1 MSARTNGK
9 DLSESPSSP
18 SLTPTSPDDDD
29 ERSDEQSGD
38 YSTRMKELFDD
49 DDEHQH
55 PNGHHDDDDSDDEE
69 GFVYTGTDADASA
82 GYKDRLRDVLGADLE
97 DEDDADAHEA
107 HEVERSLMVEDRE
120 EQNSDDDE
128 PLATA
133 KSNLQSHEVLSQD
146 AMSTSE
152 FDSPRPRY
160 SGLVDES
167 SGLARPFLHPTVSRL
182 RSFTPQ
188 ASPVPSATS
197 QSNIFPGTSSPSHF
211 SSMSRMSSISNLR
224 SGTSDS
230 VDGKSSKQPKSEVFQ
245 WTELRN
251 ISHHVYSSYS
261 TKPSSVLGAASGSP
275 TVLAANGLIC
285 IGTDDGKIIVYDFKQ
300 TLKCVCMNAAEKNV
314 GAVTALALSHD
325 HTFVASG
332 HSTGFIQ
339 LYDLKSPHNPA
350 RVVPPTTLNVVASGR
365 KEGHIVGSRIVSIG
379 FIAARHTALVSADEN
394 GLSFYHSLGKVLF
407 VEAPDILRI
416 LGKYPLDGPMLPNK
430 SKPSSPSPSLP
441 KKRTRYTVLAM
452 MPLPLATTSHTTD
465 TYNII
470 ALLTPSK
477 LVVVGLKPTPRTWF
491 KCPRKNEEN
500 EEPNSQS
507 KWRGTLC
514 WFPSKDPTSN
524 PQDSPTPVNGK
535 TSPAASHPLLAY
547 SWGRILRVIRVTET
561 KVKQTVRNSRTG
573 KTSGIEVGTIGFE
586 DVTKWSFEEDVLAT
600 QWLNVNQV
608 VVLTASTLQ
617 AYDIALSRV
626 IESVQYDGLS
636 LVSPSLKLTVSGTSY
651 SKSVGDVAHS
661 MRTYKGKIFFLGRQ
675 VVQVGTLLTW
685 ADKILALV
693 QEGDFLGAIELTR
706 SYYIG
711 TSTGNTNGL
720 PDDPEQRKEVIGKK
734 MRELMTASARYAFS
748 EDRMTDGTHVTP
760 DGRGVDRTS
769 LFEDLVTTC
778 CRACIALDD
787 YEFLFEDLFQNY
799 EDCGI
804 TRIFLTQLETFV
816 LDNEIRYVPP
826 RITQRLIAMH
836 DEDQRPDHVE
846 RVIWHIDAECL
857 DINQAI
863 SLCQT
868 HRLYDALIYVYTR
881 ALKDYV
887 APVVELLGLIRR
899 IYQHRRRRLDFANNE
914 AGSDAE
920 LEPLI
925 LNAYKIYPYLANVL
939 QGLTYPSEE
948 PLPEEEAF
956 QAKKDVYAFLFFGR
970 SSIWPPGE
978 GGKLVLTADEEGGAE
993 PTFPYVRQLLRF
1005 DPESFLHSL
1014 DLAFE
1019 DAYFNDGHPEVTRL
1033 VIVRVLL
1040 EILTSGQVSPGV
1052 ATFINIFIARN
1063 VPKYPQ
1069 SLEHVAPSS
1078 LHSILVGL
1086 AEDPDVGTRED
1097 RQLAAEYLLSTY
1109 NPHDSERM
1117 VELFKAAGFYRIL
1130 RSWYRHDEKW
1140 LPLLSTYLEDRGL
1153 NSHDVFSSI
1162 DEILTSSKSPT
1173 ELISFIEES
1182 IPRLLESNV
1191 ENTASL
1197 LDKYAPESHKRAVE
1211 LLDESAEE
1219 KRLSYLRQLLGPPEG
1234 HDEYEH
1240 PIHTPHPSKKVEE
1253 SLCELYVSLEC
1264 KFSPSDVIR
1273 VLRHLPPELPNWEGV
1288 VATCEKGEVFD
1299 AAMWALNSR
1308 GRALDALSK
1317 AEAFDKI
1324 LTVRLVDAFSNEDI
1338 IIPVESVVAKLET
1351 VGRTGI
1357 SICLENSQSAASAEV
1372 PLEDIWFR
1380 LLSSQISCVQT
1391 VSSCCSS
1398 EVLSAQSGT
1407 LLLDEHLQSQWN
1419 SLFSL
1424 RSLIQ
1429 ETFSALVSVSS
1440 THAVS
1445 FPRLFSRLVNS
1456 ATQSNT
1462 ITRTHYN
1469 EFRSILTSMLEC
1481 YRSDWDMLTITKH
1494 LLDRDVFDTMAEVTK
1509 QQVRGWAPSRQDC
1522 MYCRKPIFAGA
1533 VKTPSLPS
1541 EEQTERVQFIV
1552 SRTGSIFHTSCQP
1565 PQDSQGP

>member
-1 MSARTNGK
+1 MSARRNGNG
-9 DLSESPSSP
+9 LSESPSSSSP
-18 SLTPTSPDDDD
+18 SLEDDDNHNMED
-29 ERSDEQSGD
+29 SGD

-49 DDEHQH
+49 EEHA
-55 PNGHHDDDDSDDEE
+55 NGHNENKDSDSDSDEE
-69 GFVYTGTDADASA
+69 GFIYAGADADVSV
-82 GYKDRLRDVLGADLE
+82 GYKDRLRDVLGPDHE
-97 DEDDADAHEA
+97 EEDDTDA
-107 HEVERSLMVEDRE
+107 HEVERSLIIEDYE
-120 EQNSDDDE
+120 GQHSDDDE
-128 PLATA
+128 PL
-133 KSNLQSHEVLSQD
+133 SHEVLSQD
-146 AMSTSE
+146 AMSTSSAYN
-152 FDSPRPRY
+152 SPKPGY
-160 SGLVDES
+160 AGLAHES

-188 ASPVPSATS
+188 GSPVPSATS

-224 SGTSDS
+224 SVTSDS
-230 VDGKSSKQPKSEVFQ
+230 IDGSPRHPKTDVFQ
-245 WTELRN
+245 WAELRN
-251 ISHHVYSSYS
+251 VNHHIYSSYS
-261 TKPSSVLGAASGSP
+261 AKPSSVLGAASGSP
-275 TVLAANGLIC
+275 TVLAANGLLC

-300 TLKCVCMNAAEKNV
+300 TLKCVCMNAAEKNA
-314 GAVTALALSHD
+314 GAVTAVALSHD

-339 LYDLKSPHNPA
+339 LYDLKSPHTPA

-416 LGKYPLDGPMLPNK
+416 LGKYPLDGAVLPN
-430 SKPSSPSPSLP
+430 SPKPPATPPAPFP
-441 KKRTRYTVLAM
+441 KKTRYTVLAM
-452 MPLPLATTSHTTD
+452 MPLPLATSSHPTD
-465 TYNII
+465 AYNII

-477 LVVVGLKPTPRTWF
+477 LVVVGLKPTPKTWF
-491 KCPRKNEEN
+491 KCPRKNEDDAEAT
-500 EEPNSQS
+500 PQFR
-507 KWRGTLC
+507 WRGTLA
-514 WFPSKDPTSN
+514 WFPSKDSSP
-524 PQDSPTPVNGK
+524 PQEGTTPPNGK
-535 TSPAASHPLLAY
+535 QSSSPPSHPLLAFT
-547 SWGRILRVIRVTET
+547 WGRVLRVIRVVEN
-561 KVKQTVRNSRTG
+561 KLKQTVRNSRTG
-573 KTSGIEVGTIGFE
+573 KTSGVEVGTIGFE
-586 DVTKWSFEEDVLAT
+586 DASKWVFEEDVLAV

-608 VVLTASTLQ
+608 IVLTASTLQ
-617 AYDIALSRV
+617 AYDISLSKV
-626 IESVQYDGLS
+626 IESVNFDGYS
-636 LVSPSLKLTVSGTSY
+636 LVSPSLKLTVGGASY
-651 SKSVGDVAHS
+651 SKSVADVAHS
-661 MRTYKGKIFFLGRQ
+661 IRTYKGKIFTLGRQ
-675 VVQVGTLLTW
+675 IMQVGTLLTW
-685 ADKILALV
+685 ADKVLALV
-693 QEGDFLGAIELTR
+693 SEGDFLGAIELTR
-706 SYYIG
+706 SYYLG
-711 TSTGNTNGL
+711 TSTGNSNGL
-720 PDDPEQRKEVIGKK
+720 PDDPVQRKEVIGKK
-734 MRELMTASARYAFS
+734 IHELMNASTRYAFS
-748 EDRMTDGTHVTP
+748 EERMTDGTHFTP

-769 LFEDLVTTC
+769 LFENLVGTC

-804 TRIFLTQLETFV
+804 TRIYLTQLETFV

-836 DEDQRPDHVE
+836 DEDNRPDRVE
-846 RVIWHIDAECL
+846 RIIWHIDAECL

-863 SLCQT
+863 SLCQA
-868 HRLYDALIYVYTR
+868 HHLYDALIYVYTR

-887 APVVELLGLIRR
+887 APVVELLGLIRK
-899 IYQHRRRRLDFANNE
+899 IYQHRRTHLDFANNE
-914 AGSDAE
+914 AYDNAE
-920 LEPLI
+920 VEPLI
-925 LNAYKIYPYLANVL
+925 LNAYKVYPYLANVL

-948 PLPEEEAF
+948 PLPEEEAH
-956 QAKKDVYAFLFFGR
+956 QAKKDVYSFLFFGR

-978 GGKLVLTADEEGGAE
+978 GGKLVLTADEEGGSE

-1014 DLAFE
+1014 DIAFE
-1019 DAYFNDGHPEVTRL
+1019 DTYFNDGAPEVTRL
-1033 VIVRVLL
+1033 VIVRVLM
-1040 EILTSGQVSPGV
+1040 EILSSGQLSPAA

-1086 AEDPDVGTRED
+1086 AEDSDTGTRED

-1117 VELFKAAGFYRIL
+1117 VQLFKDAGFYRIL

-1140 LPLLSTYLEDRGL
+1140 LPLLSTYLEDLGL
-1153 NSHDVFSSI
+1153 NSYDVFSNI
-1162 DEILTSSKSPT
+1162 DEILTTSGSQS
-1173 ELISFIEES
+1173 ELTSFVEES
-1182 IPRLLESNV
+1182 ISRLLDSSV

-1197 LDKYAPESHKRAVE
+1197 LDKYAPHAHKRAVE
-1211 LLDESAEE
+1211 TLGDAEE

-1240 PIHTPHPSKKVEE
+1240 PIQTPHPSSKVEA

-1264 KFSPSDVIR
+1264 KFSPNDVIR
-1273 VLRHLPPELPNWEGV
+1273 VLRHLPSELPDWDRV
-1288 VATCEKGEVFD
+1288 AATCEKAEVFD
-1299 AAMWALNSR
+1299 ASMWALSSR
-1308 GRALDALSK
+1308 GRPLDALSK
-1317 AEAFDKI
+1317 GESFDKL
-1324 LTVRLVDAFSNEDI
+1324 LTSRLVDAFSTDDVAVAIDE
-1338 IIPVESVVAKLET
+1338 VVAKLET

-1357 SICLENSQSAASAEV
+1357 AICLENSQSASNAEV

-1398 EVLSAQSGT
+1398 EVLSTQSAG
-1407 LLLDEHLQSQWN
+1407 LLLDEHLQTQWN
-1419 SLFSL
+1419 GLYSL

-1456 ATQSNT
+1456 ASQSHT
-1462 ITRTHYN
+1462 TLRTHYN

-1494 LLDRDVFDTMAEVTK
+1494 LLDRDVFDTLAEVTR
-1509 QQVRGWAPSRQDC
+1509 QQVRGWAPSRKDC
-1522 MYCRKPIFAGA
+1522 MYCRKPVFGSAMKLA
-1533 VKTPSLPS
+1533 SSSS
-1541 EEQTERVQFIV
+1541 EEQAERVQFVV
-1552 SRTGSIFHTSCQP
+1552 SRTGSIYHASCKP
-1565 PQDSQGP
+1565 PQDHD